1 MIDYE
6 RYQVN
11 GEYPFWVEH
20 FKKSEKYLQAAL
32 EYDYTRD
39 LQDVADA
46 IADESMQLWPSENA
60 AMVTEVQN
68 YPKCRV
74 LHVYLAGGDMQEI
87 IALIPH
93 IERFAQDVGC
103 QKMTLAGRKGW
114 ERIFKHWT
122 NIKPICVWL
131 MMEV

>member
-6 RYQVN
+6 RYRIN
-11 GEYPFWVEH
+11 GKYPFWVEH
-20 FKKSEKYLQAAL
+20 FKKSEQFLLSAL

-39 LQDVADA
+39 LQDVADE
-46 IADESMQLWPSENA
+46 IANESMQLWPSENA
-60 AMVTEVQN
+60 ALVTQVQN

-74 LHVYLAGGDMQEI
+74 LHVYLAGGDMQEL

-114 ERIFKHWT
+114 ERIFKQWT
-122 NIKPICVWL
+122 NIKPLGVWL

>member
-6 RYQVN
+6 RYRID
-11 GEYPFWVEH
+11 GEYPFWVQH
-20 FKKSEKYLQAAL
+20 FKKSEQFLLSAL

-39 LQDVADA
+39 LQDVADE
-46 IADESMQLWPSENA
+46 IASESMQLWPSENA
-60 AMVTEVQN
+60 ALVTQVQN

-114 ERIFKHWT
+114 ERIFKQWT
-122 NIKPICVWL
+122 NIKPLGVWL